1 MGNPAVDAQRHKGRS
16 LRSGA
21 IPPPHG
27 RIYELSAHYH
37 CFSQPRR
44 GAPVCA
50 PADYRRAAVQGRPGG
65 RAVWGLYETVLTVPR
80 LARPYEVCSCPV
92 PLPCRGRFA
101 PSAIERVKGNCPPSL

>member
-21 IPPPHG
+21 IPPRTGGFTNYPP
-27 RIYELSAHYH
+27 ITTV
-37 CFSQPRR
+37 FPQPRR
-44 GAPVCA
+44 GAPLCA
-50 PADYRRAAVQGRPGG
+50 PADYRRAAVQGRPGE

-92 PLPCRGRFA
+92 PLPCRGWSW
-101 PSAIERVKGNCPPSL
+101 PSRGSLKAAKNLSF